1 MALPACRYRNAY
13 TQLRDLKQPA
23 QRRSRQ
29 RSASGAQ
36 SMPQLAGLTRQHQG
50 NAAHL
55 ATGESKTAQP
65 AAAPACTSSKL
76 QKPFKARKGP
86 TSHNCFTAEMDLAA
100 AGLLRQ
106 AVKPPVEAKATET
119 KLQQGLSWPFRNKR
133 VLQQPQEQIEQ
144 SEERQ
149 QQQPVGRHPW
159 QQQELWQQPSRPKH
173 HKQGSSSQELSP
185 GAKQA
190 LILLGLLSEE
200 QVCPVSTVCICWYD
214 VPMLCCAVLYSA
226 ALLLQNDCAFMS
238 LHWSCRF
245 R

>member
-55 ATGESKTAQP
+55 ATGECKTAQP

-106 AVKPPVEAKATET
+106 APKPPVEAKATET
-119 KLQQGLSWPFRNKR
+119 KLQHGLSWPFRNKR

-144 SEERQ
+144 PHQVEVEQSEERQ
-149 QQQPVGRHPW
+149 QQQPVGRHSW
-159 QQQELWQQPSRPKH
+159 QPQELWQQSSRPKH
-173 HKQGSSSQELSP
+173 HEQGSSSQELSP

-200 QVCPVSTVCICWYD
+200 QVCPVSTVYISWYD
-214 VPMLCCAVLYSA
+214 VPMLCCAVMCAVLCSISA
-226 ALLLQNDCAFMS
+226 PG
-238 LHWSCRF
+238 
-245 R
+245 